1 MEKRVDIEESN
12 NLADKMPERV
22 EAMSKG
28 CTAELDAMNAS
39 YPYFNPFYK
48 VPLMEK
54 AKFVLVVKQ
63 GQRQVWAEFKE
74 NGSKVKKAQ
83 ILYTLNGG
91 ERSEEWYVGQ
101 ALVSGNKVTAKLPK
115 ESTHYFFNLVDE
127 KNFLVSFPVPMDMLS
142 AGKTRP
148 KGLYSKMPSVKN

>member
-1 MEKRVDIEESN
+1 M
-12 NLADKMPERV
+12 
-22 EAMSKG
+22 
-28 CTAELDAMNAS
+28 
-39 YPYFNPFYK
+39 
-48 VPLMEK
+48 
-54 AKFVLVVKQ
+54 VKQ
-63 GQRQVWAEFKE
+63 GQKENEVWAEFKE

-142 AGKTRP
+142 ASKTRP
-148 KGLYSKMPSVKN
+148 KGLYSQDALVFKNE